1 MYYQALSFVN
11 FDESYY
17 LEKQREEKKDIWSL
31 VQSEFLNHDGE
42 RFQPSGLHYTQQA
55 YAHSLLKTLCRA
67 HEKSSQLNESLRF
80 ESDLMLSR
88 AKESW
93 QDRDM
98 DGEDNDCAD
107 YVHRAVSDACSVE
120 DNNKLTSGS
129 GLVDPYKDSFESDL
143 LCAYEVYR
151 CVSEMRA
158 ERRLGAFDARKVS
171 SSSDVLT
178 ALTRKDYA
186 ATRFDRYGVRDWGVT
201 GGVFRHDN
209 NDDDQS
215 IYET

>member
-1 MYYQALSFVN
+1 M
-11 FDESYY
+11 
-17 LEKQREEKKDIWSL
+17 
-31 VQSEFLNHDGE
+31 
-42 RFQPSGLHYTQQA
+42 
-55 YAHSLLKTLCRA
+55 
-67 HEKSSQLNESLRF
+67 
-80 ESDLMLSR
+80 
-88 AKESW
+88 
-93 QDRDM
+93 
-98 DGEDNDCAD
+98 
-107 YVHRAVSDACSVE
+107 
-120 DNNKLTSGS
+120 
-129 GLVDPYKDSFESDL
+129 